1 MAKAKYLEVANE
13 LRKRIKQGIYNK
25 QEPLPDQETFAQ
37 EFNVSRLT
45 VKKAFDGL
53 ERQGL
58 VYKQSGLGTFVTGE
72 IPIKEKVDA
81 PANAFIGLRNQM
93 GKDAVKSQIVHFS
106 VEFPDEQMQKNLD
119 IKKTEPVYNI
129 LRLRLYKDKPLI
141 LEHTY
146 MPVKLIPDLDENILH
161 KSIYDYIHK
170 SLNLKFG
177 HAYRKI
183 RANKA
188 DKYDQKYL
196 NAKKDDPILE
206 LEQIIWL
213 TNGQPIEY
221 SVSKNRYDTRDYVL
235 LDNNRF

>member
-1 MAKAKYLEVANE
+1 MAKAKYLEIADE
-13 LRKRIKQGIYNK
+13 LRKRIDQGIYSS

-58 VYKQSGLGTFVTGE
+58 VYKQSGLGTFVAGE
-72 IPIKEKVDA
+72 IPIKKKTDA
-81 PANAFIGLRNQM
+81 PANAFIGLRNQL
-93 GKDAVKSQIVHFS
+93 GKDTVKSQIVHFS
-106 VEFPDEQMQKNLD
+106 VEFPDEQMQKNLE

-129 LRLRLYKDKPLI
+129 VRLRLHNDEPLI

-146 MPVKLIPDLDENILH
+146 MPVKLVPDLDESILH

-170 SLNLKFG
+170 NLKLKFG

-183 RANKA
+183 QANKA

>member
-1 MAKAKYLEVANE
+1 MAKAKYLEVADE
-13 LRKRIKQGIYNK
+13 LRKRIRQGIYDK
-25 QEPLPDQETFAQ
+25 QKPLPDQETFAQ

-58 VYKQSGLGTFVTGE
+58 VFKQSGLGTFVAGD
-72 IPIKEKVDA
+72 IPIKEKLDA
-81 PANAFIGLRNQM
+81 PANAFIGLRKQL
-93 GKDAVKSQIVHFS
+93 GKDAVKSQIIHFS
-106 VEFPDEQMQKNLD
+106 VEFPNEQMQKNLE
-119 IKKTEPVYNI
+119 IKKTEPVYDI
-129 LRLRLYKDKPLI
+129 LRLRLYNDKPLI

-146 MPVKLIPDLDENILH
+146 MPVKLVPDLDESILH

-170 SLNLKFG
+170 NLNLKFG

-183 RANKA
+183 RATKP

-196 NAKKDDPILE
+196 QAKKDDPILE

-235 LDNNRF
+235 QESL